1 MKLRTFLLA
10 VIGLALVP
18 LLGIAGVAIWWAHQD
33 ERRATERALLS
44 QARSLTGAVDREV
57 ETTLAELKALAAS
70 SDLAS
75 GDLGT
80 FYEQAG
86 LARAAHPRWLTVA
99 LVDPAGRQALNL
111 LRPLGSPLPSVADL
125 ETFQRT
131 LRAGQPQVSDL
142 EVDPTAGRRV
152 IAVTLPLLRDGKIR
166 QILVAAMAP
175 ESFVSALTAARIPEG
190 AVGTLVDRNGIV
202 VATTRGQEQQAGQ
215 PASAGLVSRAREQEE
230 AVFTGPTLEGSTA
243 YTAFSR
249 APRSGFTVGIAVPS
263 EAPSRSRWGSRSS
276 RGDGSP
282 AACAG
287 SCARSTLSAEAR
299 RCRSSRSS
307 PSPSSRG

>member
-18 LLGIAGVAIWWAHQD
+18 LLGVAGVAIWWAHQD
-33 ERRATERALLS
+33 ERRATEQALLS
-44 QARSLTGAVDREV
+44 QARALTGAVDREV

-75 GDLGT
+75 GDLRT
-80 FYEQAG
+80 FYERAA
-86 LARAAHPRWLTVA
+86 LARQAHPRWLTVA
-99 LVDPAGRQALNL
+99 LVDSAGQQALNL
-111 LRPLGSPLPSVADL
+111 LRPLASPLPSVADL

-131 LRAGQPQVSDL
+131 LRTGQPQVSDL
-142 EVDPTAGRRV
+142 VADPTAGRRV
-152 IAVTLPLLRDGKIR
+152 IAVTLPLLRDGTIR
-166 QILVAAMAP
+166 QVLVAVMAP
-175 ESFVSALTAARIPEG
+175 ESFAPALAAARITDG
-190 AVGTLVDRNGIV
+190 AVGTIVDRNGIV
-202 VATTRGQEQQAGQ
+202 VATTRGQEQQAGK
-215 PASAGLVSRAREQEE
+215 PAIAGLVSRARQQEE

-243 YTAFSR
+243 HTAFSR

-263 EAPSRSRWGSRSS
+263 EQLRARSTGPSGCWPGPRWAPSRSRWVSRNS

-287 SCARSTLSAEAR
+287 S
-299 RCRSSRSS
+299 
-307 PSPSSRG
+307 